1 VTDPKT
7 MRALAHPL
15 RIALME
21 ELAHAGTLTA
31 TQASEI
37 LGESP
42 ANCSFHLRTL
52 ARYGFVEEAG
62 GGQGRE
68 RPWRLVRVGMSWS
81 DVHDDTDT
89 VLAASALTE
98 IFVNRLL
105 DRIRQ
110 YMAVRQSYPDEWR
123 EVTGPSQHVAY
134 VTLDEMRQLDEDVV
148 TILRRYDDRLADPS
162 LRPEDSRPVEL
173 MAFAIPSTRPAGK

>member
-1 VTDPKT
+1 

-68 RPWRLVRVGMSWS
+68 RPWRLVRVGLSFS
-81 DVHDDTDT
+81 DVHEDTET
-89 VLAASALTE
+89 VLAASALAE
-98 IFVNRLL
+98 VFVDRWL
-105 DRIRQ
+105 DRIRRH
-110 YMAVRQSYPDEWR
+110 MTTRQSLPPEWR

-134 VTLDEMRQLDEDVV
+134 ITLDEMRQLDQDIGA
-148 TILRRYDDRLADPS
+148 ILRRYQDRLADPS
-162 LRPEDSRPVEL
+162 IRPQDSRPVEL
-173 MAFAIPSTRPAGK
+173 IAFAIPSTRPAGK